1 MGLGY
6 ETEHPFDEE
15 PERWPTQ
22 QWAAEAVPVFPLPL
36 KERIQRAKDHAQHYA
51 QRGDLLWPHM
61 RFALTIGEL
70 LDAADRGA

>member
-15 PERWPTQ
+15 PERWTSQ
-22 QWAAEAVPVFPLPL
+22 QWAAEAAPVFPVPL
-36 KERIQRAKDHAQHYA
+36 KERIQRAKEHARHHAQ
-51 QRGDLLWPHM
+51 RDDLLWPNQ

-70 LDAADRGA
+70 LEAAERGA

>member
-22 QWAAEAVPVFPLPL
+22 QCAAEVVPVFPLPL
-36 KERIQRAKDHAQHYA
+36 KERIQRAKEHAQHYA
-51 QRGDLLWPHM
+51 QRGDLLWPNM